1 MKRWL
6 VYFGFAL
13 LALFLSGGAS
23 FASCSYKPEA
33 CDNKNLCLYATDG
46 KDWSSHGQY
55 KRHVTEAKSRGLS
68 CGFGSLLRDAFISL
82 PENQRKL
89 VQSYLRKLNYYKSSV
104 DGLYGRGTEEA
115 LRRYNKVYLGNP
127 SLNIA
132 RNADILISAVEAR
145 SGIYHTSSAGCS
157 YKPEACDDKSLC
169 LLAAQGKSWSSHGQY
184 KRHVVEAK
192 SRGLSCG
199 IDFYDALSALSFQE
213 LLGEIDTLV
222 DIDLSA
228 SIQNQM
234 IRLGCLKSDQRNNY
248 DGTKSFNSLEYIFN
262 FDQSLERSF
271 VSYDNINFLFY
282 LQSKENNYCR
292 RTVTVFW
299 DEDYSRAV
307 FARFMNFVRLGINS
321 DIRFEYQDPP
331 LLYDFETPIAWETP
345 TLKET
350 DYIIKIKIEKK
361 EGSGFDAKMRV
372 YDVSTKKEIKKGL
385 IFSTPKI
392 SNESMRAVS
401 KKIVDN
407 FLQNMTARQVKF
419 KNLDKF
425 LDDEHLLLVEKI
437 KEDISRVN
445 LESAMVKL
453 DELKFLIYDEKIDTE
468 VEAELLL
475 LLGKKYSEL
484 GEIKLA
490 ARTFLNV
497 FSTFENSI
505 YGAEALFLLGNS
517 LDILGQTDAACKAL
531 LQVQLRFPGS
541 DYNIDATKM
550 MTELKCL

>member
-55 KRHVTEAKSRGLS
+55 KRHV
-68 CGFGSLLRDAFISL
+68 
-82 PENQRKL
+82 
-89 VQSYLRKLNYYKSSV
+89 
-104 DGLYGRGTEEA
+104 
-115 LRRYNKVYLGNP
+115 
-127 SLNIA
+127 
-132 RNADILISAVEAR
+132 
-145 SGIYHTSSAGCS
+145 
-157 YKPEACDDKSLC
+157 
-169 LLAAQGKSWSSHGQY
+169 
-184 KRHVVEAK
+184 VEAK

-199 IDFYDALSALSFQE
+199 IDVYDALSSLSFQE

-401 KKIVDN
+401 EKIVDD
-407 FLQNMTARQVKF
+407 FLQKMTARQVNF
-419 KNLDKF
+419 KNLDNFENLDQAKF

-437 KEDISRVN
+437 KKDISRGN
-445 LESAMVKL
+445 LESAIIKL
-453 DELKFLIYDEKIDTE
+453 DKLRNSTEAEKIETE
-468 VEAELLL
+468 VVAELSL

-484 GEIKLA
+484 GETKKA

-497 FSTFENSI
+497 YSTFENSI
-505 YGAEALFLLGNS
+505 YRAEALLLLGNS
-517 LDILGQTDAACKAL
+517 FNTMGQTDAACKTL
-531 LQVQLRFPGS
+531 LQVQLRFPDS

-550 MTELKCL
+550 MTELKCP